1 MSPTTIEKVELQ
13 TLADGEQRRVPATVV
28 ALDQGPASGVRGARQ
43 GPGGWCRCRD
53 ELGGWPRRRLVG
65 RASAPRCS
73 TSPSPPPPSPTN
85 RPYPGG
91 NGDVVPT
98 ITNPNPDP
106 VTVTGENLSAH
117 TVFASGFTN
126 ANLGPA
132 QTGCSSSTSNVI
144 WNFSTATSGTAPTL
158 TSAVTRGPSGNANN
172 PLTVMLTNDASM
184 EPAAPAACEN
194 TFFSMPSL
202 TGIAVI
208 GGAVS
213 VAAPPVTDSWTC
225 YQSLAGINWSALSG
239 FTPGAPVSGHAPTL
253 PADAA

>member
-1 MSPTTIEKVELQ
+1 MTPGPGATKFRNRTQGPANVNGIERAASFFAATFPDPAPTIAPGLGPRDPLEELKVSPTTIEKVELQ

-106 VTVTGENLSAH
+106 VTVTARTCPPTRFSPA
-117 TVFASGFTN
+117 ASPMRTS
-126 ANLGPA
+126 GPRRP
-132 QTGCSSSTSNVI
+132 VVPRRR
-144 WNFSTATSGTAPTL
+144 ATSSGTSRRRRRVPHPRSRAP
-158 TSAVTRGPSGNANN
+158 SREVPAVTR
-172 PLTVMLTNDASM
+172 T
-184 EPAAPAACEN
+184 
-194 TFFSMPSL
+194 
-202 TGIAVI
+202 
-208 GGAVS
+208 
-213 VAAPPVTDSWTC
+213 
-225 YQSLAGINWSALSG
+225 
-239 FTPGAPVSGHAPTL
+239 TP
-253 PADAA
+253 